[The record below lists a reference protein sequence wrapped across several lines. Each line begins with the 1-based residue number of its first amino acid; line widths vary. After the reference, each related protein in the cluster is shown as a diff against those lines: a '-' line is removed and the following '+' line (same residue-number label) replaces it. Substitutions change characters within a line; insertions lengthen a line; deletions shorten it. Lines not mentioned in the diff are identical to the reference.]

1 MRLSERREKVGL
13 LIVFLLGAI
22 TIIVSTARFAA
33 IMMLSNDIMICKLN
47 PFLRF
52 LPPENTVLGDRKA
65 KQYIRQITGV
75 NIHVS
80 KSRL

>member
-1 MRLSERREKVGL
+1 MLTFDQVFVLPLPLINSMRLSERREKVGL

-47 PFLRF
+47 PLFAF
-52 LPPENTVLGDRKA
+52 SP
-65 KQYIRQITGV
+65 TG
-75 NIHVS
+75 NYS
-80 KSRL
+80 SWGLKS